1 MGMPMNRRD
10 FLRLAGISIGVGAIP
25 ASSIWHT
32 ALAAVPAQTG
42 PSPYGPFLPPDSNGI
57 MLPAGFS
64 SRVVAR
70 AGETVGSTH
79 YVWPVAPDGGAV
91 FRLLGGHWIYV
102 VNSEWIPPSGGG
114 VSAIRF
120 GRRGEILAAYSICTG
135 TFINCAGGSTPWGTW
150 LTCEEYSTGHVWEC
164 QPLGNVAAKRCD
176 ALGTFAHEA
185 VAVDPRRRALY
196 LTEDVSDGRFY
207 RFTPNRWRHL
217 QEGGTL
223 EAAVVAS
230 DGGVTWLPVPQ
241 PNPSPSGIPT
251 RHQVAHSTPF
261 RGGEGVTYS
270 RNHVYFTTKGD
281 NRVWDYDVRA
291 QRLTVFY
298 DRGLDPGMTLGG
310 VDNVTVAKSRD
321 LVVAEDGGNMELVLL
336 SPGGVAS
343 PLLRVVGQDG
353 SELTGPAFAPG
364 NRLYFNSQRGGSG
377 GGITYEVIGPFR
389 RRARD

>member
-1 MGMPMNRRD
+1 MHRRD
-10 FLRLAGISIGVGAIP
+10 FLRLAGLSVGVGVIP
-25 ASSIWHT
+25 ASSIWRS

-42 PSPYGPFLPPDSNGI
+42 PGPYGPLMPPDANGI
-57 MLPAGFS
+57 MLPGGFT

-70 AGETVGSTH
+70 AGETVGSTR

-91 FRLLGGHWIYV
+91 FRVQGGWIYA
-102 VNSEWIPPSGGG
+102 VNSEWVPPSGGG

-135 TFINCAGGSTPWGTW
+135 TVINCAGGPTPWGTW
-150 LTCEEYSTGHVWEC
+150 LTCEEYGGGHVWEC
-164 QPLGNVAAKRCD
+164 DPLGDAPAKRCD

-217 QEGGTL
+217 EEGGTL
-223 EAAVVAS
+223 DAAVLAS
-230 DGGVTWLPVPQ
+230 DGGVTWRPLLE
-241 PNPSPSGIPT
+241 PNPSPSATPT
-251 RHQVAHSTPF
+251 RHQVEISTPF
-261 RGGEGVTYS
+261 RGGEGITYS

-281 NRVWDYDVRA
+281 NRVWDFDIRA

-298 DRGLDPGMTLGG
+298 DRGLDPGMTLSG
-310 VDNVTVAKSRD
+310 VDNVTVAGSRD

-336 SPGGVAS
+336 SPGGVVS
-343 PLLRVVGQDG
+343 PLLRVVGQNG

-364 NRLYFNSQRGGSG
+364 NRVYFSSQRGGNSG
-377 GGITYEVIGPFR
+377 SGITYEVTGPFR
-389 RRARD
+389 RRAPD